1 MKPGGN
7 YRDKLKKSRIMR
19 VTVKVFTRQKAQMDS
34 KTEKRIKRK
43 QLVNA
48 EFKRNVLNR
57 LLEMFSDLAS
67 LISEGELDKSCRPSF
82 LRRQL
87 STNVI

>member
-19 VTVKVFTRQKAQMDS
+19 VTVKAQMDS
-34 KTEKRIKRK
+34 KAEKLIKRK

-57 LLEMFSDLAS
+57 LLEMFSDLAP

-82 LRRQL
+82 LCREL